1 MSQENVELYRRA
13 TQASNDGDLDAFLA
27 LMDADVEAV
36 PRLAPMEG
44 GYHGHDG
51 VRRWWDS
58 LREAF
63 PDFRTEVVEVRDLGD
78 LTLAELRNRG
88 RGAGSD
94 TPVEQRS
101 WHVAEWRDK
110 KVVWWRAYGTEAE
123 ALEAV
128 GLSEQDAHADS

>member
-13 TQASNDGDLDAFLA
+13 AQAFNDGDLDAFLA
-27 LMDADVEAV
+27 VMHADVEAV

-51 VRRWWDS
+51 IRRFWRD
-58 LREAF
+58 LHDTL
-63 PDFRTEVVEVRDLGD
+63 PDFRTEVVEVRALGD

-88 RGAGSD
+88 HGGGSD

-110 KVVWWRAYGTEAE
+110 RIVRWRAYGTEAE
-123 ALEAV
+123 ALEAR
-128 GLSEQDAHADS
+128 GLSE

>member
-13 TQASNDGDLDAFLA
+13 AEAVTDGDLDGFLA
-27 LMDADVEAV
+27 LMDADVEAA

-51 VRRWWDS
+51 MRRWWESMHD
-58 LREAF
+58 AF
-63 PDFRTEVVEVRDLGD
+63 PDFRVEVVEVRDLGD
-78 LTLAELRNRG
+78 VTLAEVRGRG
-88 RGAGSD
+88 RGAASD

-101 WHVAEWRDK
+101 WHVVEWRDRK
-110 KVVWWRAYGTEAE
+110 FVRWRAYETQSE

-128 GLSEQDAHADS
+128 GLSE